1 MSKGTYTFKWSQPG
15 DEVFVTGSFD
25 DWKKTEK
32 LAKTVDGTHL
42 ASVELPIEKITYKYV
57 VDGTWT
63 VDATQRIEKDASGNE
78 NNYLLP
84 EDIAPKDE
92 PVFTIPVIPDTAE
105 GATPFVQSTGPHA
118 TTADLAA
125 EVPLEPPRDLAAEEA
140 AEAAVAPAPAVV
152 KDEPAEASI
161 MVSSV
166 GPEATTAALAAEVP
180 LEEVA
185 KQEPIVPEATKA
197 VVAPEDLPT
206 PDPKSVPGFLPDT
219 FEPVDQVVSVN
230 PIPASETADN
240 PIHLEPNE
248 PVPPSTASVTDNV
261 KLDKESYEHAD
272 ASNLGVG
279 ATASAALAA
288 VTEAITSAATTA
300 TETAKNLIPES
311 VLPIVTGGEPATGET
326 APDHTTATTETVPE
340 VVVES
345 QVKAGVEPEASG
357 VPEAVEHKQEVE
369 KEIVEKTELAAP
381 IEVTT
386 ENPHAEVPE
395 VVRES
400 QVEANAPL
408 EASASP
414 VAVEAKKEIEAELKS
429 EVKPVEPIAEQP
441 TEKPSEI
448 PAVPEVVVGSMLAAG
463 ASPEAAANPAAVE
476 AKHEVE
482 EAIVHQAKPAEE
494 PVKKEGEPS
503 TAAEPAAV
511 EPAKK
516 EEEPSTVEKAVA
528 AADKVVD
535 KVADKPADKAP
546 SEKNS
551 KKESTSDK
559 AGKEKNLKKRR
570 RISAFFKK
578 LLK

>member
-1 MSKGTYTFKWSQPG
+1 MQPTLIREMA
-15 DEVFVTGSFD
+15 DTIN
-25 DWKKTEK
+25 
-32 LAKTVDGTHL
+32 A
-42 ASVELPIEKITYKYV
+42 YV

-63 VDATQRIEKDASGNE
+63 VDANQRIEKDASGNV
-78 NNYLLP
+78 NNFLLP
-84 EDIAPKDE
+84 QDILPKAGE

-105 GATPFVQSTGPHA
+105 GASPFVQSTGPHA

-140 AEAAVAPAPAVV
+140 AATVV
-152 KDEPAEASI
+152 KDEPTEVPVT
-161 MVSSV
+161 VSSV

-206 PDPKSVPGFLPDT
+206 PDPRSVPGYLPDT
-219 FEPVDQVVSVN
+219 FEPVDEVVSVN
-230 PIPASETADN
+230 PLPASETADN

-288 VTEAITSAATTA
+288 VTGALASAASTA

-311 VLPIVTGGEPATGET
+311 VLPIVTGHT
-326 APDHTTATTETVPE
+326 AEPDHTTATTETVPE

-369 KEIVEKTELAAP
+369 KEIVAKTELAAP
-381 IEVTT
+381 T
-386 ENPHAEVPE
+386 EPIAEAVHAEVPE

-429 EVKPVEPIAEQP
+429 EVKPAEPIAEHP
-441 TEKPSEI
+441 VSEPSEV
-448 PAVPEVVVGSMLAAG
+448 PAVPEVVVGSMLMAG
-463 ASPEAAANPAAVE
+463 AAPEAAANPVAVE

-482 EAIVHQAKPAEE
+482 EAIVKQAKTEE
-494 PVKKEGEPS
+494 PVKQEEPS
-503 TAAEPAAV
+503 TAEKAATAV
-511 EPAKK
+511 E
-516 EEEPSTVEKAVA
+516 
-528 AADKVVD
+528 
-535 KVADKPADKAP
+535 KVADKVTDKPAEKAP
-546 SEKNS
+546 SDKNS
-551 KKESTSDK
+551 KKDNASEK
-559 AGKEKNLKKRR
+559 AGKEKTLKKRR

>member
-1 MSKGTYTFKWSQPG
+1 MSKGTYTFKWSRPA

-32 LAKTVDGTHL
+32 LEKTVDGTHL
-42 ASVELPIEKITYKYV
+42 GSVELSVEKITYKYV

-84 EDIAPKDE
+84 EDIVPKEGE
-92 PVFTIPVIPDTAE
+92 PVFQIPIVPVIPDTADS
-105 GATPFVQSTGPHA
+105 ATPFVQSVGPHA

-125 EVPLEPPRDLAAEEA
+125 EVPLEPPRDMAAEEA
-140 AEAAVAPAPAVV
+140 AATVV
-152 KDEPAEASI
+152 KDEPSEPPVT
-161 MVSSV
+161 VSSI

-185 KQEPIVPEATKA
+185 AQEPIVPEATKA
-197 VVAPEDLPT
+197 IVAPEDLPT
-206 PDPKSVPGFLPDT
+206 PDPKSVPGYLPD
-219 FEPVDQVVSVN
+219 FAEPIEPVDQVVSVN

-248 PVPPSTASVTDNV
+248 PVPPSTTNVTDNV
-261 KLDKESYEHAD
+261 KLDKESYEQAD

-279 ATASAALAA
+279 ATATAALAA
-288 VTEAITSAATTA
+288 VTEALTSAATTA
-300 TETAKNLIPES
+300 TETAKHLIPES
-311 VLPIVTGGEPATGET
+311 VLPIVTGGATE
-326 APDHTTATTETVPE
+326 PDHTTATTETVPE
-340 VVVES
+340 VVVVS
-345 QVKAGVEPEASG
+345 QIRAEVEPEASA

-369 KEIVEKTELAAP
+369 KELIAKTELAAP
-381 IEVTT
+381 VEVTI
-386 ENPHAEVPE
+386 ESPRAEVPE

-400 QVEANAPL
+400 QVEANALP

-429 EVKPVEPIAEQP
+429 EVKPAEPISEQP

-448 PAVPEVVVGSMLAAG
+448 PAVPEVVSSSIAAAG
-463 ASPEAAANPAAVE
+463 ASPEATANPAAVE

-482 EAIVHQAKPAEE
+482 EAIAKQVKPEE
-494 PVKKEGEPS
+494 PV
-503 TAAEPAAV
+503 
-511 EPAKK
+511 KK
-516 EEEPSTVEKAVA
+516 EEEPSTAENAVA
-528 AADKVVD
+528 AVDKTAD
-535 KVADKPADKAP
+535 KVADKVADKAP

-551 KKESTSDK
+551 KKDSASDK
-559 AGKEKNLKKRR
+559 AGKEKLKKRR